1 MLYIQLNTKG
11 FTFYTYTLGD
21 TRVNGFLFINLEL
34 ASLLIRHYSACLKP
48 LPYAIPVTGYDRKSR
63 A

>member
-11 FTFYTYTLGD
+11 FTFYTYILGN

-34 ASLLIRHYSACLKP
+34 ASLLI
-48 LPYAIPVTGYDRKSR
+48 
-63 A
+63 